1 MLARNF
7 KNKVFF
13 KKNEAPGFSPA
24 RAERCLKTVSRTIA
38 PLVDSLLSIIFPCTC
53 RLCHKIVG
61 DSAFGVV
68 CEDCWNKIKAIE
80 DPFCSV
86 CGYPFVSKCVEPGAL
101 CGSCRHQLFAFDF
114 ARSYSSFS
122 DPLKEIIHQFK
133 YCGHLSL
140 ARPLGRHL
148 QAVYHSFPAALRSD
162 VIIPVPLHKARERE
176 RGFNQAAEL
185 AKQLSGLTRIPFQPG
200 WFVRTR
206 PTEVQAG
213 LSRRQRRM
221 NLKGAFQ
228 VSRRAVLA
236 NRDILLLDDVFTTG
250 ATLNECAT
258 ILKRSG
264 CRRVNVLTIA
274 RVSRD

>member
-13 KKNEAPGFSPA
+13 KKNDDPGFSPA
-24 RAERCLKTVSRTIA
+24 RAERCLKSASQTIA
-38 PLVDSLLSIIFPCTC
+38 PLVDSLLSILFPCTC
-53 RLCHKIVG
+53 RLCRKIVG
-61 DSAFGVV
+61 ESALGVV
-68 CEDCWNKIKAIE
+68 CEDCWNKVKAVE
-80 DPFCSV
+80 DPFCAI
-86 CGYPFVSKCVEPGAL
+86 CGYPFVSKSVETGAL
-101 CGSCRHQLFAFDF
+101 CGHCRHRFFAFDF
-114 ARSYSSFS
+114 ARAYSPYN

-148 QAVYHSFPAALRSD
+148 QAVYHSFPESFRSD
-162 VIIPVPLHKARERE
+162 VIIPVPLHKTRERE

-185 AKQLSGLTRIPFQPG
+185 ARQLSRLTRLPVQSG

-206 PTEVQAG
+206 PTKAQAG

-228 VSRRAVLA
+228 VSPCAQIA
-236 NRDILLLDDVFTTG
+236 NRDVLLLDDVFTTG

-258 ILKRSG
+258 ILKRGG
-264 CRRVNVLTIA
+264 CRRVNVLTVA
-274 RVSRD
+274 RVTRD